1 VTKKIVATERRE
13 PTCKSAVALLGNY
26 LSGGLSPSTQAQ
38 LEHHFRQCPDCTA
51 FLATYKKTID
61 IAKSFLQERSTR
73 KAPLTLRL
81 PPRIKTKTVR
91 KSKPASF

>member
-1 VTKKIVATERRE
+1 VSKKIVATKRPE

-26 LSGGLSPSTQAQ
+26 LSGELSPSTQAQ

-61 IAKSFLQERSTR
+61 IARSFLQERSTR
-73 KAPLTLRL
+73 KAPLTLRI

-91 KSKPASF
+91 KSTPATF